1 MKVLARI
8 AFSWKVDDT
17 DYSDPGSVVEALR
30 RASYTVRHMSH
41 DYGTHGTDCVEAIID
56 ACADGAVPLP
66 LGVASLPLDEF
77 AQGEAEGV
85 WPQRRWDKI
94 MDAIY
99 YEVQSIAHRNGGLC
113 HEILTLDQKDYIQ
126 FEYPLE
132 GKSFFDLHIS

>member
-30 RASYTVRHMSH
+30 RAGYTVHHMSH
-41 DYGTHGTDCVEAIID
+41 DYGNHGTDFIEAIID
-56 ACADGAVPLP
+56 GSAN
-66 LGVASLPLDEF
+66 
-77 AQGEAEGV
+77 
-85 WPQRRWDKI
+85 DKI

-99 YEVQSIAHRNGGLC
+99 YEVESIARRNGGLC
-113 HEILTLDQKDYIQ
+113 HEILTLDQKGYIP
-126 FEYPLE
+126 FEYPPE